1 MLSFFDV
8 PVMKRLCFVTYPI
21 MHARSS
27 YSCYWSQKKEVDV
40 PSDGDSE
47 ADKTKM
53 EAAQKTQ
60 AAVIKDFKSKKKER
74 EVQEQL
80 RKQ

>member
-1 MLSFFDV
+1 MLGLLTV
-8 PVMKRLCFVTYPI
+8 VTG
-21 MHARSS
+21 A
-27 YSCYWSQKKEVDV
+27 KKTEVDV